1 MREKYAIEDLKDSEK
16 NMYAVFRQKNV
27 EQLNYKR
34 FLTLLELDQMDL
46 IPVLSE
52 YEGILINEIHPENVF
67 FGTIHAGVTW
77 NGEEFQ
83 KKLGVPVF
91 VSDILAIQIKGK
103 TSYYYMDSDCIKEL
117 VNLENPIVKI
127 SGYQCHLVDLWEK
140 GEDLFLL
147 GSHTAPK
154 GEVFYYALT
163 ARFELEYDHK
173 PERSEV
179 EEDHYREIAR
189 R

>member
-1 MREKYAIEDLKDSEK
+1 M
-16 NMYAVFRQKNV
+16 
-27 EQLNYKR
+27 
-34 FLTLLELDQMDL
+34 
-46 IPVLSE
+46 
-52 YEGILINEIHPENVF
+52 F

-127 SGYQCHLVDLWEK
+127 SGYQCHLVDLW
-140 GEDLFLL
+140 
-147 GSHTAPK
+147 
-154 GEVFYYALT
+154 
-163 ARFELEYDHK
+163 
-173 PERSEV
+173 
-179 EEDHYREIAR
+179 
-189 R
+189 